1 MILRQLS
8 NDTAM
13 IMYTQMLYKHLS
25 NITAT
30 ILRQLPNDTN
40 MILRQLSN
48 DTAMIM
54 CTQMLYKQLPN
65 DTQTAAE

>member
-30 ILRQLPNDTN
+30 ILRQLPNDTE
-40 MILRQLSN
+40 
-48 DTAMIM
+48 TAV
-54 CTQMLYKQLPN
+54 
-65 DTQTAAE
+65 E

>member
-1 MILRQLS
+1 M
-8 NDTAM
+8 
-13 IMYTQMLYKHLS
+13 
-25 NITAT
+25 

-54 CTQMLYKQLPN
+54 STHILYKHLSN
-65 DTQTAAE
+65 DTDTAAE